1 MCSAIALLDLVCG
14 LALALPDSA
23 AETVEID
30 MSSAERDEYDNRKGS
45 RTSSLKDMMRRESKP
60 KTWVVEM
67 QIASSRMACAG
78 ACDCVDSCAK
88 LEWLLTDLASL
99 RASEPAMHA
108 VVFTHFA
115 NSYHRIRKK
124 LVGAGYTATRSA
136 ASRATA
142 SLRSLNNGFGAAH
155 AVACK

>member
-1 MCSAIALLDLVCG
+1 MSRQFFSPPIVSRWLVCDEMGAPIRTQDPAPTRTTGLDLVCG

-88 LEWLLTDLASL
+88 LEWLLSCSPSVPT
-99 RASEPAMHA
+99 
-108 VVFTHFA
+108 
-115 NSYHRIRKK
+115 
-124 LVGAGYTATRSA
+124 
-136 ASRATA
+136 
-142 SLRSLNNGFGAAH
+142 
-155 AVACK
+155 